1 MCIPDRVNRSMIFK
15 LWLHCCRQAEVVT
28 LEQFID
34 FQPHAE
40 ENIRFYD
47 KFVDAEGKTTLNI
60 EEQMALR
67 QEKAKAAEIKKKE
80 KKAKAG

>member
-1 MCIPDRVNRSMIFK
+1 VS
-15 LWLHCCRQAEVVT
+15 

-40 ENIRFYD
+40 EQIRFYD

-80 KKAKAG
+80 KKAKQGKSKLHM